1 MDQPQISPGW
11 ALLAIF
17 ILYGLAGAL
26 DQPIEDTEQ
35 PQPPT
40 AMAPLVGVVRL
51 QCQLE
56 DVAASGDV
64 QAKRR
69 ASDVGVVSLLTT
81 ERVHAAPHGGPQSPP
96 TLRCLVIDE

>member
-1 MDQPQISPGW
+1 M
-11 ALLAIF
+11 LAIF

-40 AMAPLVGVVRL
+40 ATAPLVGVVRL

-69 ASDVGVVSLLTT
+69 IAEVGVVSFLTT
-81 ERVHAAPHGGPQSPP
+81 ERVREALPGDPQSPP